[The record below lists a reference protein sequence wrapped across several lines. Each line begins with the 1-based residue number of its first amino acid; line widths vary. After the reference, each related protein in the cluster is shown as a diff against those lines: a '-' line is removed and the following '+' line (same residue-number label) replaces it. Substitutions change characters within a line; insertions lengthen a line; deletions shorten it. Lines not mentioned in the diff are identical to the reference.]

1 MRRGLTPA
9 TVADTAGRLADRD
22 GLDALTLGAVATEL
36 GVRTPS
42 LYNHVDGLPGLRRA
56 LALRGL
62 AELGGVLRDAAVG
75 RSADDA
81 VIALADAYR
90 AFARRRPGLYA
101 ALQRAPEAG
110 DGELQ
115 AAAGRVLEP
124 VLAVLRGYGLTGD
137 AAVHAARAL
146 RSAMHGFVDLERVG
160 GFGIDL
166 DLDES
171 YRRAIAAVAAGLRD
185 GWKETPRN
193 PPPEA

>member
-9 TVADTAGRLADRD
+9 AVAETAGRLADRGGID
-22 GLDALTLGAVATEL
+22 TLTLGAVAVEL

-56 LALRGL
+56 LLLLGL
-62 AELGGVLRDAAVG
+62 AELGEAIRDAAVG
-75 RSADDA
+75 RSGDDA
-81 VIALADAYR
+81 VIALAGAYR

-101 ALQRAPEAG
+101 ALQRAPEPG
-110 DGELQ
+110 DAEVE
-115 AAAGRVLEP
+115 AAAARLLEP
-124 VLAVLRGYGLTGD
+124 VFAALRGYGLEGD
-137 AAVHAARAL
+137 QAVHAARAL

-171 YRRAIAAVAAGLRD
+171 YRSTIAALAAGMME
-185 GWKETPRN
+185 GVSRN
-193 PPPEA
+193 STSEA